1 MIFSYSLGGSLQKCP
16 KESLELTWLCKAY
29 DVAVQYCTVV
39 LDSDAGKDNVKGPHA
54 ASARELLKA
63 FRLVPEDVKVPLEA
77 LTWVYE
83 ASTSAEASD
92 SGAPS
97 LLHLRRCTKMLIDRC
112 LVLVSNVTLSNV
124 TRETE

>member
-1 MIFSYSLGGSLQKCP
+1 VTTMMKEELSGDGDARSAEDSIIATSLRAL
-16 KESLELTWLCKAY
+16 
-29 DVAVQYCTVV
+29 
-39 LDSDAGKDNVKGPHA
+39 KGPHA

-124 TRETE
+124 TCETE